1 MRNLIYILILFF
13 LFSSC
18 KQQKPEVAKAKTA
31 IENLI
36 MTIDKEDYINLSQ
49 YYTDALNEGEPEHVR
64 TEKLDKLK
72 RMLGGV
78 EKVTFLSSVDTLY
91 NDQPALFLIYKIKH
105 KKAFSTQ
112 QFTVIIEKGEYRI
125 ARQNI
130 ESIN

>member
-1 MRNLIYILILFF
+1 
-13 LFSSC
+13 
-18 KQQKPEVAKAKTA
+18 
-31 IENLI
+31 